1 MQLALLPTTGNP
13 MTKCTM
19 LFASIATLVT
29 LTLDASGAD
38 KKRRVLLIDGE
49 NNHDWRS
56 TTPIMKKGLE
66 DTGRFT
72 VDVATLG
79 KTGEKPGNV
88 TSIPVPPDVTK
99 YDVVVSNYNDNRG
112 TPWPSEVKK
121 TLDENLK
128 NGKIG
133 LVIVHAAN

>member
-1 MQLALLPTTGNP
+1 M
-13 MTKCTM
+13 MKCTM
-19 LFASIATLVT
+19 LFASIATLFT
-29 LTLDASGAD
+29 LTLDASAAD
-38 KKRRVLLIDGE
+38 KKLRVLLIDGE

-79 KTGEKPGNV
+79 KPGEKPGNV
-88 TSIPVPPDVTK
+88 TSIPVPPDLTK
-99 YDVVVSNYNDNRG
+99 YEVVVSNYNDNKD

-121 TLDENLK
+121 SLEDNLK
-128 NGKIG
+128 AGKLG
-133 LVIVHAAN
+133 LV